1 LQLSFTEHLWLLRKC
16 EYIEQDFKILNP
28 ILEQYY
34 ILSLAQL
41 SLSFSFAFPHFLFLI
56 NQAGSSKELRTER
69 KQDIQKGSILK
80 KQNLLIG

>member
-1 LQLSFTEHLWLLRKC
+1 
-16 EYIEQDFKILNP
+16 
-28 ILEQYY
+28 
-34 ILSLAQL
+34 LSLAQL

>member
-56 NQAGSSKELRTER
+56 NQAGRSKELRTER